1 MASSFTEKYLERRK
15 KNIVQT
21 GSQATQKA
29 PVSTSRASASRG
41 QSDGGS
47 FSSNYLQLR
56 GARKPVAQV
65 GRTAASEGLRSGSI
79 PISRRVA
86 ERAPSLQPRTERQA
100 SLLERSRERTGSDFL
115 ITNPMTPLED
125 RIDRWENE
133 YERASRRVD
142 ALRSGPVTARR
153 DQSAMREA
161 VDARDQALD
170 ILESLYSRQEGRD
183 RINASSDLESVSGLE
198 DFQETARAG
207 REAELDF
214 SLSDLLPGSDRG
226 RVREAAEYLTDP
238 QARASRQISASIGG
252 ATDFEGINLDLM
264 TPEEQDIFFYYVGK
278 EDHERAADYLDHLE
292 RTLNARRQQQFSET
306 ARRVS
311 EENPAVGTV
320 ANLMSNYAAPAA
332 FFANLGQTAKNII
345 TGENVPTDYNSPWFT
360 AAHLSSDTRE
370 GVSEAAS
377 DLPVVGDIEI
387 FGENL
392 GSQIAN
398 AGLSIGQNLSY
409 LPFGPAGALAYMGA
423 SAAGQSTTEAL
434 ERGASSEQAL
444 ALGALSG
451 AVEVATE
458 KIGIDRLFSIARREG
473 ASGIRRALLDVGI
486 QAATEGA
493 EEAVSEVANTILD
506 AVVMADN
513 SNFALTVTAYEAQGY
528 SEERAKRQAFMDALQ
543 QVGAAAFGGALS
555 GGIMGGG
562 ASILSGRGSRGRT
575 TAQSAETPAQ
585 ATAEADAVSAEL
597 EALAREKV
605 ESELPPVREPQP
617 IVQRTVQ
624 REDPSRVTEARDELD
639 QDITEKVDTVARAL
653 GLKVHFVD
661 RVQGGTA
668 NAQISGNEVQIERGN
683 PNPVMF
689 LLGHE
694 WTHRL
699 QEAAPSEYQ
708 DFRNFV
714 SGEADVQAE
723 ASALIEQARI
733 DGYDLDMDAAMDEAV
748 ANYAGRMINEDAV
761 LDDFIERHRQDRTL
775 LQKIRDAIRSII
787 DKLTGAEKRRAQTAE
802 GKLTAAFEAAAR
814 QSVASQQTAP
824 QASRKGSENAR
835 EVAALRS
842 ENRRLRE
849 SVERWRAETRRSRP
863 GEVRKRDASRAASDL
878 VKEYGATVDRDEI
891 ADDLLSLYNYI
902 GTGTEG
908 NSDLTWTETSQRARS
923 IAEKIA
929 DSAVAVDE
937 DMYQDYKELRDFL
950 RNTDIR
956 VSASDQANI
965 QNFSAARRRN
975 ASRVRVSSGHTNIDQ
990 VYQDLSS
997 RWPEWFDDAV
1007 IQPEDQMARIFEVS
1021 ESIYSRREY
1030 NPFESDFDRA
1040 VDHIS
1045 NEIIDR
1051 FFDLPQLRTFA
1062 DREAARLER
1071 TKAEGRRRLE
1081 KERTARKEDVRRE
1094 REAGRKK
1101 ADEALLAGMMSQ
1113 GRRDAAQIRRAKEAL
1128 SREKERNR
1136 QQLDRLRSR
1145 HMAQDA
1151 AKRDRTYRTNIRRR
1165 IERHA
1170 SSLSTKLLRPTDTS
1184 NIPDSLR
1191 TAVSSLLD
1199 AINLESAYTVDPETG
1214 KRIKGGDGA
1223 PTKRTQAFQ
1232 KLREQYAKIAK
1243 SDDSGIVID
1252 PDLLGSAAD
1261 GIDGAFD
1268 KVISYRDIRLSD
1280 MTAEQLDTVWKVIRS
1295 VEHSIQNAGKILTGR
1310 KYDRSRD
1317 WAEALQRDSSSRR
1330 QRVPLTKGQA
1340 SIDLETPY
1348 TFFSQ
1353 FGPSGMDIYRMLR
1366 DAQDQQEIM
1375 IHQADEAVSKIV
1387 DTKTAQALR
1396 KERHTFGTAAGDEL
1410 TLTTAQIM
1418 SLYEL
1423 SKRPQARE
1431 HLYSGGIVQPPIER
1445 NGTQPRIDR
1454 GSYVIK
1460 LTREDVSDI
1469 VDTLDDSQKKIA
1481 DGLQGLMSGMLSE
1494 WGNQASMHVYGYR
1507 KFTEENYW
1515 PISVAREGIYSTV
1528 ENGGWNERSIKN
1540 IGMAKSTV
1548 PDAKNPLNIGD
1559 AFLTFAQHLGDMA
1572 DYAAFLAPM
1581 EDATRLFNF
1590 RFRDANGVLTGNSIK
1605 NILTKVGGPKAQAYW
1620 TRLMNDIQN
1629 GTAARVDS
1637 ELSQAVDRAVGN
1649 VKAAAVGANLRV
1661 ILQQPTAY
1669 FRAALVLDVD
1679 SMTKGLTGGATKGNG
1694 WQKALKYAPIARR
1707 KADGGFDISNPAR
1720 LDELLFGRSGKIKAL
1735 NDFSSKPAALADEVT
1750 WGKLWN
1756 ACEWQVKKRGG
1767 LKLGTDEFYESV
1779 SRLFTDVIDQTQVV
1793 DGVLQRSQ
1801 AMRSENAV
1809 VRQAT
1814 SFMGEPTMT
1823 YNILLRAYD
1832 QVRYSN
1838 DAAARKKALRRFA
1851 RAGASVVLTSTMNAI
1866 AQSLAD
1872 GLRDD
1877 DPEKKYLDRV
1887 SAAFTGVQ
1895 GDEETAWERATNIVL
1910 GGNLANN
1917 LNVLGMVPYGNDV
1930 LSILQGYTVERMD
1943 ASAIADLIDSMQQ
1956 FSKNIGGNGPKT
1968 RKAAL
1973 KELTTAATKVFGISI
1988 MNVVRDAAGIMRSIA
2003 IETENI
2009 GLQYE
2014 IEKSIYNITS
2024 ESNMGRFLD
2033 IAFRALQQQD
2043 YEAYETITSDMM
2055 DSLIVDGKKMSGET
2069 IERGMR
2075 SRLTA
2080 AQKEDP
2086 ELTFPQHAMDLIGA
2100 TKEYGSEAEEEGPDP
2115 IDTLNAEQYKSFS
2128 QKRGRE
2134 YRSIENAL
2142 DRSRAFRTG
2151 GFSSKEKDA
2160 ALSAASDLAMEM
2172 ALESVLSGRYQ
2183 TDKEWM
2189 QWAKSG
2195 HEYGVSPDEAILFR
2209 TIYNNTNGEK
2219 EDPSDPESSTIPGSK
2234 KENVLERVD
2243 ELMPQLT
2250 GDELDYLESFFW
2262 KS

>member
-1 MASSFTEKYLERRK
+1 MAINWNSLKEQEKDLESRLKQYDSRGSSSAPKS
-15 KNIVQT
+15 T
-21 GSQATQKA
+21 GTVSQ
-29 PVSTSRASASRG
+29 PSRANDALY
-41 QSDGGS
+41 Q
-47 FSSNYLQLR
+47 
-56 GARKPVAQV
+56 
-65 GRTAASEGLRSGSI
+65 TALEGLRSGSL
-79 PISRRVA
+79 PISGRVA

-142 ALRSGPVTARR
+142 ALQSGPVTARR
-153 DQSAMREA
+153 NQSAMREA
-161 VDARDQALD
+161 VDARDQARS
-170 ILESLYSRQEGRD
+170 ILEELRQQQARNTYGGRRLNVTFD
-183 RINASSDLESVSGLE
+183 AFDY
-198 DFQETARAG
+198 
-207 REAELDF
+207 
-214 SLSDLLPGSDRG
+214 LPGSESG
-226 RVREAAEYLTDP
+226 RVKSAAQYLTDP
-238 QARASRQISASIGG
+238 ESRAVRQLGASVGG
-252 ATDFEGINLDLM
+252 YTDFEGINLGLM
-264 TPEEQDIFFYYVGK
+264 TEEEKNRFLDYV
-278 EDHERAADYLDHLE
+278 EEENYASAAGYLDSLE

-320 ANLMSNYAAPAA
+320 ANLVSNYAAPAA
-332 FFANLGQTAKNII
+332 FFANLGQGVKNVI
-345 TGENVPTDYNSPWFT
+345 TGEEEVTDYNSPWFT

-377 DLPVVGDIEI
+377 NLPVVGDIEI

-392 GSQIAN
+392 GSQLAN
-398 AGLSIGQNLSY
+398 DGLSIGQFLSY
-409 LPFGPAGALAYMGA
+409 LPFGSVGALAYMGA

-434 ERGASSEQAL
+434 ERGASPGQAL

-451 AVEVATE
+451 AVEAATE

-473 ASGIRRALLDVGI
+473 AGGIRRALLDVGI

-513 SNFALTVTAYEAQGY
+513 SNFALTVTAYESQGY
-528 SEERAKRQAFMDALQ
+528 SEERAKRQAFMDTLQ

-575 TAQSAETPAQ
+575 TAQSAETPSQ

-617 IVQRTVQ
+617 VVQRTVQ
-624 REDPSRVTEARDELD
+624 REEPSRVTEARDELD
-639 QDITEKVDTVARAL
+639 QDTAEKVDTVAKAL

-661 RVQGGTA
+661 RVQGGTV

-802 GKLTAAFEAAAR
+802 GKLTAAFETAAR

-863 GEVRKRDASRAASDL
+863 GEVRKRDVSRAASDL

-902 GTGTEG
+902 GIGTEG

-965 QNFSAARRRN
+965 QDFSAARRRN

-1021 ESIYSRREY
+1021 EAIYSRREY
-1030 NPFESDFDRA
+1030 NPFENDLDRA

-1081 KERTARKEDVRRE
+1081 KERAARKEDVRRE

-1151 AKRDRTYRTNIRRR
+1151 AKRDRTYRTNMRRR

-1280 MTAEQLDTVWKVIRS
+1280 MTAEQIDTVWKVIRS

-1317 WAEALQRDSSSRR
+1317 LAEALQRDSSSRR

-1353 FGPSGMDIYRMLR
+1353 FGPSGMDIFRMLR

-1396 KERHTFGTAAGDEL
+1396 KERHTFETAAGDEL

-1423 SKRPQARE
+1423 SKRPQAQE

-1590 RFRDANGVLTGNSIK
+1590 RFRDANGTLTGNSIK

-1669 FRAALVLDVD
+1669 FRASLVLDAD

-1694 WQKALKYAPIARR
+1694 WQKALKYAPIAQR

-1887 SAAFTGVQ
+1887 AAAFTGVQ

-1917 LNVLGMVPYGNDV
+1917 LNVLGMIPYGNDV

-1988 MNVVRDAAGIMRSIA
+1988 MNVVRDAAGIVRSIA

-2100 TKEYGSEAEEEGPDP
+2100 TREYGSEAEEEGPDP

-2195 HEYGVSPDEAILFR
+2195 YEYGVSPDEAILFR

>member
-1 MASSFTEKYLERRK
+1 MAINWNSLKEQEKDLESRLKQYDSRGSSSAPKS
-15 KNIVQT
+15 T
-21 GSQATQKA
+21 GTVSQ
-29 PVSTSRASASRG
+29 PSRANDALY
-41 QSDGGS
+41 Q
-47 FSSNYLQLR
+47 
-56 GARKPVAQV
+56 
-65 GRTAASEGLRSGSI
+65 TALEGLRSGSL
-79 PISRRVA
+79 PISGRVA

-142 ALRSGPVTARR
+142 ALQSGPVTARR
-153 DQSAMREA
+153 NQSAMREA
-161 VDARDQALD
+161 VDARDQARS
-170 ILESLYSRQEGRD
+170 ILEELRQQQARNTYGGRRLNVTFD
-183 RINASSDLESVSGLE
+183 AFDY
-198 DFQETARAG
+198 
-207 REAELDF
+207 
-214 SLSDLLPGSDRG
+214 LPGSESG
-226 RVREAAEYLTDP
+226 RVKSAAQYLTDP
-238 QARASRQISASIGG
+238 ESRAVRQLGASVGG
-252 ATDFEGINLDLM
+252 YTDFEGINLGLM
-264 TPEEQDIFFYYVGK
+264 TEEEKNRFLDYV
-278 EDHERAADYLDHLE
+278 EEENYASAAGYLDSLE

-320 ANLMSNYAAPAA
+320 ANLVSNYAAPAA
-332 FFANLGQTAKNII
+332 FFANLGQGVKNVI
-345 TGENVPTDYNSPWFT
+345 TGEEEVTDYNSPWFT

-377 DLPVVGDIEI
+377 NLPVVGDIEI

-392 GSQIAN
+392 GSQLAN

-409 LPFGPAGALAYMGA
+409 LPFGAAGALAYMGA
-423 SAAGQSTTEAL
+423 SAAGQTTTEAL
-434 ERGASSEQAL
+434 ERGASSGQAL

-451 AVEVATE
+451 AVEAATE

-473 ASGIRRALLDVGI
+473 AGGIRRVLLDAGI

-493 EEAVSEVANTILD
+493 EEAVSEAANTILD
-506 AVVMADN
+506 AVIMADN
-513 SNFALTVTAYEAQGY
+513 SNFALTVTAYEAQGM
-528 SEERAKRQAFMDALQ
+528 SKEEAEKQAFMDALQ

-555 GGIMGGG
+555 GGIMVGG

-575 TAQSAETPAQ
+575 AAQSAETPAQ
-585 ATAEADAVSAEL
+585 AAAEADAVSAEL

-617 IVQRTVQ
+617 VVQRTVQ
-624 REDPSRVTEARDELD
+624 REEPSRVTEARDELD
-639 QDITEKVDTVARAL
+639 QDTAEKVDTVAKAL

-661 RVQGGTA
+661 RVQGGTV

-802 GKLTAAFEAAAR
+802 GKLTAAFETAAR

-863 GEVRKRDASRAASDL
+863 GEVRKRDVSRAASDL

-902 GTGTEG
+902 GIGTEG

-965 QNFSAARRRN
+965 QDFSAARRRN

-1021 ESIYSRREY
+1021 EAIYSRREY
-1030 NPFESDFDRA
+1030 NPFENDLDRA

-1081 KERTARKEDVRRE
+1081 KERAARKEDVRRE

-1151 AKRDRTYRTNIRRR
+1151 AKRDRTYRTNMRRR

-1280 MTAEQLDTVWKVIRS
+1280 MTAEQIDTVWKVIRS

-1317 WAEALQRDSSSRR
+1317 LAEALQRDSSSRR

-1353 FGPSGMDIYRMLR
+1353 FGPSGMDIFRMLR

-1396 KERHTFGTAAGDEL
+1396 KERHTFETAAGDEL

-1423 SKRPQARE
+1423 SKRPQAQE

-1590 RFRDANGVLTGNSIK
+1590 RFRDANGTLTGNSIK

-1669 FRAALVLDVD
+1669 FRASLVLDAD

-1694 WQKALKYAPIARR
+1694 WQKALKYAPIAQR

-1887 SAAFTGVQ
+1887 AAAFTGVQ

-1917 LNVLGMVPYGNDV
+1917 LNVLGMIPYGNDV

-1988 MNVVRDAAGIMRSIA
+1988 MNVVRDAAGIVRSIA

-2100 TKEYGSEAEEEGPDP
+2100 TREYGSEAEEEGPDP

-2195 HEYGVSPDEAILFR
+2195 YEYGVSPDEAILFR